1 MAPPGA
7 ARLAPAVEHVR
18 GWARPSGGAYRG
30 QTPAQL
36 PLTQR
41 DVLDERLSAVDQGDQ
56 AGTAPRGQV

>member
-7 ARLAPAVEHVR
+7 ARLALAVEHVR

-36 PLTQR
+36 SLAQR
-41 DVLDERLSAVDQGDQ
+41 DIPNERPDPVDKGDQ
-56 AGTAPRGQV
+56 AGSAAQGQV